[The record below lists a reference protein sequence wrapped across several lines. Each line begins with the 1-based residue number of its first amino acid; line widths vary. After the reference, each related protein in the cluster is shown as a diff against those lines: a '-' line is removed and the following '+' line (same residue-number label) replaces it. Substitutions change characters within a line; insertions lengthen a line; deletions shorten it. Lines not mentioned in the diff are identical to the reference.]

1 MPMAESTPHHPIT
14 VTVIEDS
21 AKPFGQSI
29 TDGRHTWN
37 ADEPARLGGQDTGPG
52 PYELLAS
59 SLGACTSMTLRMYA
73 NKKEW
78 PLDHVTV
85 TVEHEKVDNKDVMR
99 RHIKVSGQL
108 DEGQTQ
114 RLLEIANRCPVHR
127 TLSPAID
134 ISSEIA
140 LSRG

>member
-1 MPMAESTPHHPIT
+1 
-14 VTVIEDS
+14 
-21 AKPFGQSI
+21 
-29 TDGRHTWN
+29 
-37 ADEPARLGGQDTGPG
+37 
-52 PYELLAS
+52 
-59 SLGACTSMTLRMYA
+59 MYA

-78 PLDHVTV
+78 PLDHVEV
-85 TVEHEKVDNKDVMR
+85 TVEHEKIDNKDVMR

-108 DEGQTQ
+108 DEEQIQ